1 MDRGH
6 GFVSP
11 GRRTS
16 LGRES
21 TSVGTGSERCREG
34 KSVRLLGGV
43 RSVTARFS
51 HGSGPT
57 VALQRMPLVA
67 RVPSVRPVVEC
78 GGLLA
83 VLRDC
88 CRSFGW

>member
-1 MDRGH
+1 LVDAENKHAYHFGNPKNYILWETYIRYMMA
-6 GFVSP
+6 
-11 GRRTS
+11 
-16 LGRES
+16 E
-21 TSVGTGSERCREG
+21 
-34 KSVRLLGGV
+34 
-43 RSVTARFS
+43 
-51 HGSGPT
+51 
-57 VALQRMPLVA
+57 LVA